1 MKSGAEDK
9 KKVAIAGTLGA
20 VAVICLGYII
30 WDNFLSSPA
39 TTATPPAAPVIR
51 DLTPNGG
58 TAANTGRKGGGATGG
73 TTAKKVG
80 TTAAQLD
87 PTLHMEAMK
96 VVESLEY
103 SGSGRNI
110 FSMTSAPP
118 PMANIPKPIAP
129 PRPITQPVNL
139 APVGPPPPPPIN
151 LRFFGVATRSNGQR
165 QAFLLQGDDVFLA
178 GSGDVVARR
187 YKVVTVNATSAV
199 VMDMTNNNQ
208 QTLPLVTQ

>member
-9 KKVAIAGTLGA
+9 KKVAIAGTLGV

-30 WDNFLSSPA
+30 WDNFLSSPT
-39 TTATPPAAPVIR
+39 TTAPAAAPVVR

-58 TAANTGRKGGGATGG
+58 AAASPGRKGAGAATGG
-73 TTAKKVG
+73 SAAKKVG
-80 TTAAQLD
+80 TTTAQLD

-96 VVESLEY
+96 VAESLEY

-129 PRPITQPVNL
+129 PRPVMQPVNV

-165 QAFLLQGDDVFLA
+165 QAYGCLLGMFATVDHDSQA
-178 GSGDVVARR
+178 GWIR
-187 YKVVTVNATSAV
+187 
-199 VMDMTNNNQ
+199 
-208 QTLPLVTQ
+208 